1 MRKSVG
7 QYASRNRLKVGWF
20 LYGDVNTGSS
30 RIHGINIHNFLLAN
44 RMKSNILQSHP
55 FMEPRLTISNWEKI
69 RILVSR
75 YNTLIFQKVRDDK
88 AMLFSKISRN
98 FGIKTILLLSDLIDT
113 PMITS
118 VDQVI
123 VSSEYLKAYY
133 NDKYGVTSI
142 VIEDAIENDIDTSK
156 THIQKD
162 KLQLVWVGHQD
173 NWETLEIVRQAM
185 WDLADRRF
193 ELKTISNH
201 PDATVPWSLETVQRE
216 VFTGDIAVIPTS
228 GTDRARAKSNNKLT
242 MFMAWGMPVVT
253 GELPAYSKVIVS
265 GVNGIIADSVDD
277 WSKALLALRN
287 AKARAAMG
295 IRARR
300 DVLQRY
306 SIDSIGNE
314 WIDLLNRLRR
324 NPQELQEKSP

>member
-1 MRKSVG
+1 
-7 QYASRNRLKVGWF
+7 
-20 LYGDVNTGSS
+20 
-30 RIHGINIHNFLLAN
+30 
-44 RMKSNILQSHP
+44 
-55 FMEPRLTISNWEKI
+55 
-69 RILVSR
+69 
-75 YNTLIFQKVRDDK
+75 
-88 AMLFSKISRN
+88 
-98 FGIKTILLLSDLIDT
+98 
-113 PMITS
+113 
-118 VDQVI
+118 
-123 VSSEYLKAYY
+123 
-133 NDKYGVTSI
+133 
-142 VIEDAIENDIDTSK
+142 
-156 THIQKD
+156 
-162 KLQLVWVGHQD
+162 
-173 NWETLEIVRQAM
+173 M